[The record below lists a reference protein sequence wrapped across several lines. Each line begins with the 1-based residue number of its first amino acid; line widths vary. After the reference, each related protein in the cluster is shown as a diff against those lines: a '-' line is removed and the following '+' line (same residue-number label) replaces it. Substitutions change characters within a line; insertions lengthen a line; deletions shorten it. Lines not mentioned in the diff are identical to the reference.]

1 MDEHSIIFVD
11 DEKQIRAMYLRA
23 FSAPGTRVRAVASAE
38 ECLEVMAKDP
48 APVLFLDL
56 NLPGMDGVALCRRLR
71 EGWPGLVEYGAAP
84 VLQAFRFV
92 LLPYPAAGVLGQ
104 QEYRVL
110 SLVLQ
115 AHPGAL
121 NVDYGAVHGQQ
132 FLLHQLGFVAAG
144 FRPCLGRGAEIGVYA
159 VQHAGACEGV

>member
-48 APVLFLDL
+48 APVLFWDL

-71 EGWPGLVEYGAAP
+71 EGWPGLVIYAVTGYASRFDTEACRQAGFDDYFTKPVPLADLRAAAVKAFSRSGEGAA
-84 VLQAFRFV
+84 
-92 LLPYPAAGVLGQ
+92 
-104 QEYRVL
+104 
-110 SLVLQ
+110 
-115 AHPGAL
+115 
-121 NVDYGAVHGQQ
+121 
-132 FLLHQLGFVAAG
+132 
-144 FRPCLGRGAEIGVYA
+144 
-159 VQHAGACEGV
+159 